1 MSVLFHF
8 WEGRFK
14 SQALL
19 DEAALAACMAYVDL
33 NPIRAK
39 MAETPETSEFTSIK
53 RRIEHAH
60 SGKQPKSLLRFAG
73 NPRQNMPKGL
83 PFELK
88 YYIELVELTGRCI
101 RADKRGHI
109 CDAQPIL
116 ARLQIKP
123 ENWLKLTTRF
133 TKVFRGAVG
142 RRHAMT
148 KYYVHLQK
156 RRRANLANCERLL
169 G

>member
-1 MSVLFHF
+1 
-8 WEGRFK
+8 
-14 SQALL
+14 
-19 DEAALAACMAYVDL
+19 
-33 NPIRAK
+33 
-39 MAETPETSEFTSIK
+39 
-53 RRIEHAH
+53 
-60 SGKQPKSLLRFAG
+60 
-73 NPRQNMPKGL
+73 MPKGL

-116 ARLQIKP
+116 ARLQIEP

-133 TKVFRGAVG
+133 TKVFHGAVG
-142 RRHAMT
+142 RRHVLT
-148 KYYVHLQK
+148 EFCGHLQK
-156 RRRANLANCERLL
+156 KRRPNLANCERLL